1 MTTINPTPTPT
12 TTTTTTATKTT
23 MCNILIV
30 RRLSMGALHLRK
42 WLRNQSRSAGQI
54 KQSAG
59 ISPSHDMLIVK
70 IPMKGHRVS
79 KGIVVHVGSN
89 WYLGKPLNKSLPP
102 ISNSKDGTQCRGS
115 GMFVYFFYFVD
126 LLLCCYCLY
135 EWIDTGRWRWHC
147 CEFLW
152 YELKDQLVDYD
163 MHVYVYLLLLAG
175 MDFIFSTHI
184 SEGYFPHWHRVF
196 SSFEIGYFPLSGRE
210 ISPIFEGTLCF
221 KIPP

>member
-1 MTTINPTPTPT
+1 MIDGT
-12 TTTTTTATKTT
+12 
-23 MCNILIV
+23 
-30 RRLSMGALHLRK
+30 
-42 WLRNQSRSAGQI
+42 NQTDAS
-54 KQSAG
+54 G

-147 CEFLW
+147 FEFLW
-152 YELKDQLVDYD
+152 YELKDQLLCWDWLW
-163 MHVYVYLLLLAG
+163 YVCIRISTAAGWNRFYIFNPYFRGIFRSLTSDIFLIWNRIFPLLWKGNYPNLW
-175 MDFIFSTHI
+175 
-184 SEGYFPHWHRVF
+184 GYFMF
-196 SSFEIGYFPLSGRE
+196 QN
-210 ISPIFEGTLCF
+210 SPINHG
-221 KIPP
+221 